1 LVRTDLLRRLGR
13 RLSPGVGVRY
23 QRGRA
28 AIPSSL
34 ATPLVGGFEAAGAAV
49 QGLSRT
55 LAGEFGPQGIRV
67 IGLQPDAIQ
76 ESAALL
82 ETLGLHAKA
91 AGLTREEVQTSIE
104 RRMLLRRLP
113 TLAEVANVASFM
125 ASDRASAMTGT
136 VVNLT
141 CGAIGD

>member
-1 LVRTDLLRRLGR
+1 M
-13 RLSPGVGVRY
+13 RY

-34 ATPLVGGFEAAGAAV
+34 ATPLVGSFEAAGAAV

-67 IGLQPDAIQ
+67 IGLQPDTIQ
-76 ESAALL
+76 ESEALL

-104 RRMLLRRLP
+104 RRTLLRRLP